1 MTSERYQDMSEEEM
15 RKSKNMVT
23 NDIKIFLRMK
33 KYYKILKNK

>member
-23 NDIKIFLRMK
+23 NENTSPRA
-33 KYYKILKNK
+33 